1 MRAGRMPEPNPS
13 RLGNAGENSP
23 LVGGYRAR
31 TVRRGHG
38 RSRSQSS
45 RKSEEAPPG
54 GGGSAPGRGWKAV
67 NSSTCLCHLLLLPR
81 HGPAGP
87 GLVPDA
93 CRCGTT
99 GSMWGFLG
107 WGCGS
112 SRVWAFPQADVHPGL
127 TLHPRCWGSLAGQP
141 PPAEGLVPD
150 QIPWA
155 GGRTLG
161 QATEGMGRDCE
172 LWKRARWGNPDP
184 KDLWGLPIHPRP
196 PTQAPS
202 PPAGPPV
209 APSPPPPTP
218 LQRLLESCGRQ
229 RFLTSGR
236 WSSAPGHQHVRRG
249 QPLAL

>member
-1 MRAGRMPEPNPS
+1 M
-13 RLGNAGENSP
+13 
-23 LVGGYRAR
+23 
-31 TVRRGHG
+31 
-38 RSRSQSS
+38 
-45 RKSEEAPPG
+45 
-54 GGGSAPGRGWKAV
+54 

-184 KDLWGLPIHPRP
+184 KDLWGL
-196 PTQAPS
+196 
-202 PPAGPPV
+202 
-209 APSPPPPTP
+209 
-218 LQRLLESCGRQ
+218 LESCGRQ